1 MKPERGKRVERH
13 VSRRIATPLG
23 PMLAAATPRGV
34 CFLEFVGPR
43 NPRAMRAVAPGESR
57 HLDRLER
64 ELAAYFAG
72 RLRRFAVPLDL
83 GGMPFQ
89 QSVWKSLRRVNYG
102 DTLTYAQLAVKAGR
116 GSAVRAAGHANGRN
130 PVSIVVPCHRVVGT
144 DGTLHG
150 YGGGLWRKRRLL
162 ELEREGA
169 SFAASTS
176 AWSSSPRSSKKSRRA
191 RRSGP

>member
-23 PMLAAATPRGV
+23 PMLAAASPRGV
-34 CFLEFVGPR
+34 RFLEFVGPR
-43 NPRAMRAVAPGESR
+43 NPLTIRSLPPGENR

-64 ELAAYFAG
+64 ELDAYFAG
-72 RLRRFAVPLDL
+72 RLRRFAVSLDL
-83 GGMPFQ
+83 GGTTFQ
-89 QSVWKSLRRVNYG
+89 RAVWKSLRRVGYG
-102 DTLTYAQLAVKAGR
+102 SALTYAQLAARAGR
-116 GSAVRAAGHANGRN
+116 PSAVRAAGHANGRN

-162 ELEREGA
+162 ELEGSLRPWISG
-169 SFAASTS
+169 ST
-176 AWSSSPRSSKKSRRA
+176 PRSSKRSRRA
-191 RRSGP
+191 KRTGR